1 MSDHVLVNGRD
12 DACVSALDRGLLYGD
27 GLFETIRFTR
37 GTAPLWARHMR
48 RLGEGCAR
56 LGMSPP
62 EVIRLADEAQR
73 VLAGAGD
80 AVVRITLTRG
90 QGERGYA
97 PPASPRTTRI
107 VAAHPVPAIPADWYR
122 HGIRVRSC
130 GLRLAPQPHL
140 AGIKHLNRLDQVLA
154 RAEWSD
160 VDVVEGLM
168 FDPDDHLISAT
179 AANVF
184 GVQDGVLV
192 TPALDRCGVAGVL
205 RAELLQAFPQAVVKA
220 VERDEA
226 MRMDEIFVCSSVRG
240 VLPVREW
247 DGRTFHI
254 GDATRTAQ
262 AHWRALGFAG
272 DAA

>member
-1 MSDHVLVNGRD
+1 MSDHVLVNGRA

-37 GTAPLWARHMR
+37 GAAPLWTRHMR

-56 LGMSPP
+56 LGMPPP
-62 EVIRLADEAQR
+62 ETVQLADEARR
-73 VLAGAGD
+73 VLAGADD

-140 AGIKHLNRLDQVLA
+140 AGIKHLNRLEQVLA
-154 RAEWSD
+154 RA
-160 VDVVEGLM
+160 
-168 FDPDDHLISAT
+168 
-179 AANVF
+179 
-184 GVQDGVLV
+184 VQDGALV

-220 VERDEA
+220 IERDEA

-247 DGRTFHI
+247 DGLVLRI
-254 GDATRTAQ
+254 GDAARAAQ
-262 AHWRALGFAG
+262 AHWRSLGFAG
-272 DAA
+272 DEA